1 MSARTSVASLVASLA
16 LLLGA
21 CGTRQ
26 HTDARDAS
34 SSEGGSGAP
43 APALTRTLA
52 DGGTPPS
59 SAELAGLE
67 AGAPRPE
74 GEAPTA
80 RPEAAAPHGAS
91 APHLPQVPAGAFA
104 GVLLPPST
112 VGKANVA
119 FAGCLAEPTASAEA
133 GSRFPP
139 PAAAPTRRGAAEPAV
154 QVSALGTGA
163 LVTHQLTHGC
173 CLQGRVSSAIEGRT
187 LTLTETLSGESCR
200 CLCSSTVRA
209 AVRLEPGQYTLKVV
223 TREGA
228 KSTSSKVAGKV
239 AYEGPL
245 QVR

>member
-1 MSARTSVASLVASLA
+1 MSAPLRIAALVSSLA
-16 LLLGA
+16 LGA

-26 HTDARDAS
+26 HTDARDGS
-34 SSEGGSGAP
+34 SGESGSGSP

-59 SAELAGLE
+59 SAEMAGLD
-67 AGAPRPE
+67 AGSPRPE
-74 GEAPTA
+74 PEAA
-80 RPEAAAPHGAS
+80 RPEAAGPHAAP
-91 APHLPQVPAGAFA
+91 APHLPQVPAGALS

-112 VGKANVA
+112 VGQANVA
-119 FAGCLAEPTASAEA
+119 FAGCLAQATPSAAA

-139 PAAAPTRRGAAEPAV
+139 PAPTRGGAAAPAV
-154 QVSALGTGA
+154 QVGALGTGA

-173 CLQGRVSSAIEGRT
+173 CLQGRVSSALEGRT
-187 LTLTETLSGESCR
+187 LTLTETLSGASCR
-200 CLCSSTVRA
+200 CLCSTTVRA

-228 KSTSSKVAGKV
+228 KGAASNAAKV

-245 QVR
+245 QVK